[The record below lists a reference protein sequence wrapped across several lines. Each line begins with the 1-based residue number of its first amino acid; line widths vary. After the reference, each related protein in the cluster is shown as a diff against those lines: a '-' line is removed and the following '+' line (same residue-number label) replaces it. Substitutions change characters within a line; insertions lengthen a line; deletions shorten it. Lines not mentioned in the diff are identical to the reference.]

1 MERCPAVASW
11 RADVEQE
18 VLHVEQQE
26 DTAVTEVVL
35 ARHLVGDGGGMG
47 GARGGGGMGEGKKVE
62 TGTFYGAL
70 KCPMR
75 NHMKWLHV

>member
-35 ARHLVGDGGGMG
+35 ARHLGGDGGGMG
-47 GARGGGGMGEGKKVE
+47 GARGGGDGGRLSGV
-62 TGTFYGAL
+62 GRG
-70 KCPMR
+70 R
-75 NHMKWLHV
+75 IRGGR